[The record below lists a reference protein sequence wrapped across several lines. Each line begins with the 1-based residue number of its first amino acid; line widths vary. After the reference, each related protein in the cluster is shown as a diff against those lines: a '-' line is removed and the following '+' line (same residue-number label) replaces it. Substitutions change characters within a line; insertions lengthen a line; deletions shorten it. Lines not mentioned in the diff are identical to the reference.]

1 MKTEIRD
8 IREYNPEHHHDG
20 TLIWKKIVEPI
31 GKKGKHLRNKKQY
44 PPISLDK
51 IKAGNYTVNGKL
63 LEDSRALYQKTKEI
77 IPVYLSYDFKLIG
90 GFEQYELAKEL
101 GMKKYRHRE

>member
-8 IREYNPEHHHDG
+8 IREYNPEYHHDG

-44 PPISLDK
+44 PSISLDK

-63 LEDSRALYQKTKEI
+63 LEDSRALYQKTKEM